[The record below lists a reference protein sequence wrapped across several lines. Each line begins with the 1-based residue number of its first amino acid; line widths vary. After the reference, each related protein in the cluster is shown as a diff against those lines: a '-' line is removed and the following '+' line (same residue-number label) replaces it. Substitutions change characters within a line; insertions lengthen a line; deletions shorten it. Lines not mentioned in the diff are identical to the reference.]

1 MRTFNFKARNIG
13 EEKYL
18 TYTMGEGCELDEDVL
33 DYCEE
38 NDVKEILDIIYEE
51 DDDYDYLTYDI
62 TGRVTLEDYIKKEM
76 NAEKV
81 LNILRN
87 VASSLISLKEQ
98 AVQLS
103 YILLNK
109 SFVYIDEKTYAL
121 KFICLPVES
130 KGSLAAEFKGF
141 VRQLLANMRYDVDE
155 RLGYVGKLLTYINGD
170 AFNLRGLVGL
180 TEALMEEYEVSFEEA
195 GTIEADGVEVV
206 SEEPELKS
214 EPSDNVADFM
224 NNAPDEDEVL
234 PEIGDDEEDEDDE
247 DEELDSDIDDE
258 LDSILP
264 AGMKVVEGTE
274 EDKSAEEIE
283 NQIPEIPI
291 KDIMTEDVKAEENP
305 QAEDGKVQEVSEDEE
320 VRTEGVPEPEE
331 VKTEGVSE
339 PEVVKVEEIP
349 QAEDIKAEAVPE
361 ADAVKAE
368 EIPQVEDIKAEA
380 QPQSENEKQA
390 KKETDVDLIKSRIK
404 ELVGEVPTAKTK
416 NEGDTIKTLEELD
429 EFLESKPPVI
439 KKNVVKVNRAALI
452 QSAAEHESVT
462 EELVSDSPKPEKKSD
477 KKAAKK
483 ADNGQVPVIQEVN
496 DDTTDK
502 KAEKPKSNS
511 VLSKSVEEAGVNN
524 ILNAP
529 KINPYII
536 RVNTEERIMITKAT
550 FKIGKAT
557 RGVDYTVSGN
567 GAVSRQHAAII
578 QKDGVCYI
586 KDNKSTNHTYVNGR
600 LVEEGAEEILT
611 HESTIKLGDEEFIFK
626 LR

>member
-18 TYTMGEGCELDEDVL
+18 TYTMGEDCELDEDVL

-38 NDVKEILDIIYEE
+38 NDVKEVLDIIYEE

-121 KFICLPVES
+121 KFICLPIES
-130 KGSLAAEFKGF
+130 KGSLSVEFKGF

-206 SEEPELKS
+206 SEEPELKA

-224 NNAPDEDEVL
+224 NHAPDEDEVL
-234 PEIGDDEEDEDDE
+234 PEIGDDEEDADDE
-247 DEELDSDIDDE
+247 DEEPVSDIDDE

-264 AGMKVVEGTE
+264 AGMKIAESTE
-274 EDKSAEEIE
+274 ADKSAEEIE

-291 KDIMTEDVKAEENP
+291 KDIM
-305 QAEDGKVQEVSEDEE
+305 SED
-320 VRTEGVPEPEE
+320 
-331 VKTEGVSE
+331 
-339 PEVVKVEEIP
+339 
-349 QAEDIKAEAVPE
+349 
-361 ADAVKAE
+361 VKAE
-368 EIPQVEDIKAEA
+368 EIPQVEEIRPQEVPEAEEAKTEGAPEPKAVKKEDVSEPEAVKAEEIPRAAEVKAEA
-380 QPQSENEKQA
+380 APEVETAKVEGIPQVEEMKMESEPQPENDKQA

-416 NEGDTIKTLEELD
+416 SEGETIKTLEELD

-462 EELVSDSPKPEKKSD
+462 EELVGDSPKPEKKQD

-483 ADNGQVPVIQEVN
+483 ADNGQMPVIQDGN
-496 DDTTDK
+496 DGAAE

-511 VLSKSVEEAGVNN
+511 VLSKSVEETGGNS